1 VLNSWLFT
9 LEFDVA
15 ATDPELAGRGQD
27 AVNQAV
33 EELLERRLAA
43 VSVRTPA
50 FAQALR
56 GYRAAVISGDVA
68 GADALAAWLGGQP
81 QRHTDTTWRQFLHT
95 QAATMLAT
103 HFFHVDCAVTLQRL
117 YCLFVMEVGTRYVH
131 ILGVTA
137 NPDGPWTTQQVRN
150 LLTDLGDRP
159 AGFRFL
165 ARDRAGQFTAAL
177 TSGRVLEPYRPCGR
191 MGPLE
196 FSPDDSK
203 IGGRTQLHRGRSWRQ
218 RAHLRSRLHA
228 AATYETSFTYPGH
241 WRPRLPVRLS
251 RAHSLVDV
259 ALLENSD

>member
-1 VLNSWLFT
+1 
-9 LEFDVA
+9 
-15 ATDPELAGRGQD
+15 
-27 AVNQAV
+27 
-33 EELLERRLAA
+33 
-43 VSVRTPA
+43 
-50 FAQALR
+50 
-56 GYRAAVISGDVA
+56 VISGDVA